1 MRYLKEC
8 HNYLSLKMKY
18 KIKVEQEFP
27 ALGRKKVDEDGFE
40 HMVETVENDAV
51 HETVNQEQKAEAKDN
66 ILKVNPGDFE
76 YDEVNDT
83 ILPKNIKAF
92 DQMIEEHPSVN
103 TLRRDDKRDSKVA
116 NLKQKIFDTLK
127 VEEKKKRDLSCESV
141 RSDCSG
147 WGHGGGT
154 SDRDISPISRGE
166 TRPRSEGDDEEISKP
181 QKSRRQSRAVLRP
194 PKIVLSQ

>member
-1 MRYLKEC
+1 
-8 HNYLSLKMKY
+8 
-18 KIKVEQEFP
+18 
-27 ALGRKKVDEDGFE
+27 
-40 HMVETVENDAV
+40 
-51 HETVNQEQKAEAKDN
+51 
-66 ILKVNPGDFE
+66 
-76 YDEVNDT
+76 
-83 ILPKNIKAF
+83 
-92 DQMIEEHPSVN
+92 MIEEHPSVN